1 LSERERPKAA
11 SAKVR
16 ARAAGASEG
25 RVHAK
30 LVPLRPVRD
39 RDRMACET
47 PPIEGC
53 EAADTLAT
61 YCREC
66 QGVRQMG
73 YTGELRCTPEKR
85 DTYWARCFSE
95 LEKD

>member
-16 ARAAGASEG
+16 AHAARDCEDHA
-25 RVHAK
+25 HAK

-39 RDRMACET
+39 QDRKAYET
-47 PPIEGC
+47 TPIDVR
-53 EAADTLAT
+53 EAVRTLAT
-61 YCREC
+61 GCREC
-66 QGVRQMG
+66 HHDPHADCAGERQ
-73 YTGELRCTPEKR
+73 RTPEER
-85 DTYWARCFSE
+85 DTYWAGCFSE